1 MSFEASVAEMK
12 EAYAAL
18 QAKYRSAADWAEKQ
32 NKWAQAM
39 LHERHMAV
47 AAGVQL
53 AKVLAQCAPDP
64 MDASELGEIQRARA
78 EALEGWRKLS
88 VVLGVKQPERDP
100 AGDLPRGEDDELY
113 AKEGE

>member
-1 MSFEASVAEMK
+1 MSFSASVEEMK

-18 QAKYRSAADWAEKQ
+18 QAKYRSAAAWADKQ

-78 EALEGWRKLS
+78 EALEGWRKLA
-88 VVLGVKQPERDP
+88 VVLQVSAERPTSNVQRPTSND
-100 AGDLPRGEDDELY
+100 GE
-113 AKEGE
+113 EGA

>member
-1 MSFEASVAEMK
+1 MSFSASVEEMK

-18 QAKYRSAADWAEKQ
+18 QAKYRSAIAWADKQ

-78 EALEGWRKLS
+78 EALEGWRKLA

-100 AGDLPRGEDDELY
+100 AGELY
-113 AKEGE
+113 AEEGE